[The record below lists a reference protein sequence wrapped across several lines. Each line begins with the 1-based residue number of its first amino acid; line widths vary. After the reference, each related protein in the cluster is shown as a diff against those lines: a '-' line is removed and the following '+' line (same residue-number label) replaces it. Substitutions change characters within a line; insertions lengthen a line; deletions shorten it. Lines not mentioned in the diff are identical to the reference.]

1 VIDTHC
7 HLDFPEF
14 DADRDQ
20 VVHQCLSRGVKRI
33 IVPGVTAASWPRLHS
48 IVQRYEFCEGAYGM
62 HPLFMNDHSLE
73 HLDLLNETLQDYDA
87 CAVGEI
93 GLDYYLPNHD
103 REAQARLLAGQL
115 QLAKQHRLPVILHIR
130 KAHEDA
136 LSMLKQ
142 FKLDAGG
149 SVHAFNGSYE
159 QAQRYMDL
167 GFKFGFGGAVTYDAA
182 TKLRRTLKNLP
193 DDSLLLETDAPDMA
207 PAMYPSKRNNP
218 AYLPDILAV
227 IAEIRETDPMELV
240 RITDRNAE
248 QLFLHTSELR
258 NHQV

>member
-1 VIDTHC
+1 
-7 HLDFPEF
+7 
-14 DADRDQ
+14 
-20 VVHQCLSRGVKRI
+20 
-33 IVPGVTAASWPRLHS
+33 
-48 IVQRYEFCEGAYGM
+48 
-62 HPLFMNDHSLE
+62 
-73 HLDLLNETLQDYDA
+73 
-87 CAVGEI
+87 
-93 GLDYYLPNHD
+93 
-103 REAQARLLAGQL
+103 EAQARLLAGQL